1 MIESITHRGLRLLWE
16 KDDPSKLPPE
26 QVAKIRRILE
36 SLETAKTLNP
46 LRAIPGYKLHSLSGN
61 LKGFWSVWVTGN
73 YRIIFRFQNENVV
86 DVDYMDYH

>member
-1 MIESITHRGLRLLWE
+1 MIESITHRGVRLLWE

-46 LRAIPGYKLHSLSGN
+46 LRAIPGY
-61 LKGFWSVWVTGN
+61 
-73 YRIIFRFQNENVV
+73 
-86 DVDYMDYH
+86 